1 MDERRKKEKIDRVN
15 AEEEEEATTN
25 VKQKIA
31 QSH

>member
-15 AEEEEEATTN
+15 AEEEEATTN